1 MLEKIKQYK
10 FNAIISRDGV
20 ISYEDLTNLVIK
32 YKLEIH
38 TKINENDCVVINSD
52 YSQYSIALLL
62 ALIEINVTI
71 VPIIDSTVSEF
82 KDKLEACNP
91 NLIIEISDAGDL
103 KFKFHKRYKDNSIQH
118 SEITKAECGLILFSS
133 GTTGKPKT
141 MLINLSK
148 MLSTFSKPKKQSKL
162 TFLVFLLFDHIGGLN
177 TLLSCLNNGSPIV
190 IPDKRDPSDIINLID
205 KNKINVLPTSPTFLN
220 LMFLDDAF
228 DLQKLSSLRLITY
241 GTERMPQILLEKIN
255 KKLPRVKLLQT
266 FGTSET
272 GILKTVSKSSDS
284 LFFKIDDPDREY
296 KILDGELYIR
306 SKTGIKGYLDHDN
319 SNFKEDGWFATGDL
333 VEESGDGYIQIVGR
347 KNDVIN
353 VGGLKAMPSE
363 IENVISQ
370 VLGVIDVLVYGEE
383 NVITGNMVCC
393 KIVKEEG
400 IEEKALKRD
409 KTVLQI

>member
-1 MLEKIKQYK
+1 MLEKIQQYTG
-10 FNAIISRDGV
+10 NAIISRDGV

-103 KFKFHKRYKDNSIQH
+103 KFKFEKRYKDNSLQH

-177 TLLSCLNNGSPIV
+177 TLLGS
-190 IPDKRDPSDIINLID
+190 
-205 KNKINVLPTSPTFLN
+205 
-220 LMFLDDAF
+220 
-228 DLQKLSSLRLITY
+228 
-241 GTERMPQILLEKIN
+241 
-255 KKLPRVKLLQT
+255 
-266 FGTSET
+266 
-272 GILKTVSKSSDS
+272 
-284 LFFKIDDPDREY
+284 
-296 KILDGELYIR
+296 
-306 SKTGIKGYLDHDN
+306 
-319 SNFKEDGWFATGDL
+319 
-333 VEESGDGYIQIVGR
+333 
-347 KNDVIN
+347 
-353 VGGLKAMPSE
+353 
-363 IENVISQ
+363 
-370 VLGVIDVLVYGEE
+370 
-383 NVITGNMVCC
+383 
-393 KIVKEEG
+393 
-400 IEEKALKRD
+400 
-409 KTVLQI
+409 